1 MERKFAVVQWSE
13 GEDSGK
19 LSKVKTDNIRGYDDS
34 KMDQHG
40 NPISTYSAIIEWR
53 HGKKQRGGW
62 PHYRGTVIFVSGKLM
77 LIRFKVKIVPV

>member
-1 MERKFAVVQWSE
+1 MVQWSE

-19 LSKVKTDNIRGYDDS
+19 HSEVKTDNIRGYDDS

-40 NPISTYSAIIEWR
+40 DPISTYSAVIEWR

-62 PHYRGTVIFVSGKLM
+62 PHYRATVIFVSGKLM
-77 LIRFKVKIVPV
+77 LLWFKVKIVLSM